1 MNALILPLLIP
12 LIAAL
17 AGLAAPAARKVQNSI
32 GMVSAVALFLACGWL
47 FTMAASGSVTVLP
60 LGSWVAPFGIVLV
73 LDLTAAIFL
82 AVCSFTA
89 LSVTFFGVVH
99 RMERPLERWYF
110 PLQNLLLVGVNGA
123 FLTGDLFNLF
133 VWFEVMLI
141 ASFVLMVIGGRRG
154 QLEGGV
160 KYVVINLVASALF
173 LMGVGLI
180 YGKAGTLNL
189 ADLAL
194 LVREGGESTGFI
206 KGGAAL
212 VFSAFGV
219 KAGLFPLFFWLPASY
234 HTPAPIVTAL
244 FAGLLTKVGI
254 YSFLRVATLLIGDDF
269 ADWQTVFLWVAALTM
284 ITGVLGAAA
293 QFEMR
298 KILSFH
304 IISQVGYLLAGLA
317 MFTPLG
323 LAAGLFYFVHN
334 NLAKTN
340 LLLVSAWVEHRR
352 GTVNLARIG
361 GLYRAS
367 IGCSLIFLV
376 SAFALAGIPPLSGFW
391 AKLGIVR
398 AGLDGGF
405 YWLTAAALAV
415 GMMTLFSMTKIWGE
429 AFWKK
434 DPEPEGGADSPSP
447 SGPERGTPS
456 NHCLTLAPM
465 GMVVVAIL
473 GLSFFGEPVFVW
485 SIQAAE
491 QLLNPV
497 VYIESVLQVEAGQ

>member
-1 MNALILPLLIP
+1 VNAIVLPLIIP
-12 LIAAL
+12 LAAAL
-17 AGLAAPAARKVQNSI
+17 AGLVAPSRRPVQNAIGITGSI
-32 GMVSAVALFLACGWL
+32 ALLIACGWL
-47 FTMAASGSVTVLP
+47 FASAASGEVSALS
-60 LGSWVAPFGIVLV
+60 LGSWIAPFGIVLV
-73 LDLTAAIFL
+73 LDLTSAIFL
-82 AVCSFTA
+82 LVCSFTGLA
-89 LSVTFFGVVH
+89 VSLFGVLH
-99 RMERPLERWYF
+99 RLGDPLERWYF
-110 PLQNLLLVGVNGA
+110 PLQNFLLVGVNGA

-141 ASFVLMVIGGRRG
+141 SSFVLMVVGGRRG

-160 KYVVINLVASALF
+160 KYVVMNLVASALF
-173 LMGVGLI
+173 LAGVGLI
-180 YGKAGTLNL
+180 YAKAGSLNL
-189 ADLAL
+189 ADLSL
-194 LVREGGESTGFI
+194 LVREGGDSAAFI
-206 KGGAAL
+206 RGGVAL
-212 VFSAFGV
+212 VFGAFGV

-254 YSFLRVATLLIGDDF
+254 YSFLRVATLLVGDDF
-269 ADWQTVFLWVAALTM
+269 AAWQNLFLWVAALTM

-323 LAAGLFYFVHN
+323 LAAGIFYFVHN

-352 GTVNLARIG
+352 GTVDLAKIG

-367 IGCSLIFLV
+367 IGCSLVFLV
-376 SAFALAGIPPLSGFW
+376 SALALAGIPPLSGFW

-398 AGLDGGF
+398 AGIDGGF
-405 YWLTAAALAV
+405 YWLVAAALAV

-429 AFWKK
+429 AFWKAAPGK
-434 DPEPEGGADSPSP
+434 EAPGGGAGLPDGGEPVVSGWVSLSPM
-447 SGPERGTPS
+447 
-456 NHCLTLAPM
+456 TL
-465 GMVVVAIL
+465 VVAAII
-473 GLSFFGEPVFVW
+473 GLSLFGEPVFEW
-485 SIQAAE
+485 SMAAAG
-491 QLLNPV
+491 QLLDPSAYV
-497 VYIESVLQVEAGQ
+497 ESVLQLEDNR